1 METQQVTERRRRK
14 EPKNNIAEQF
24 KESANCSPA
33 PRKIDE
39 LLIPTGSTLLNCCCS
54 DNPFGGFQLGK
65 IVTAPG
71 PSQSGKSIVAMS
83 MLAAVAHN
91 PAFDEYDLIYD
102 DSEEALEFDTRYLF
116 GEKTYVRVT
125 PPGYDKNSEPLYSNT
140 IQDLESNILLRC
152 NRGDCKP
159 FIWIEDSLDA
169 LTSEEELER
178 EYANAILRAKDG
190 DHAKQIQQS
199 YNTEKAKIIGRV
211 LRMVKGY
218 LKKTRSTLIIIQ
230 QERSAL
236 NAMPFAKQYITSGG
250 KAPFYYSSHQV
261 RLVNTGP
268 IYGMDKIPIG
278 NKLNAQVVKN
288 KLNGKKRQCSF
299 CVYEDMGVDDVS
311 SCVDYLCKNYWKS
324 VPNHPQTFRAE
335 ELNFEGTKIKIIE
348 HIENDA
354 LEKTMQKAVGIA
366 WNLNEEG
373 LRLGRQRRF

>member
-1 METQQVTERRRRK
+1 MTERRRRK
-14 EPKNNIAEQF
+14 EPIKNNIAEQF
-24 KESANCSPA
+24 KESANGSPA

-39 LLIPTGSTLLNCCCS
+39 LLIPTGSTMLNCCCS
-54 DNPFGGFQLGK
+54 DSPFGGFQLGK

-116 GEKTYVRVT
+116 GEKTYTKVG
-125 PPGYDKNSEPLYSNT
+125 PPGYDKNKEPLYSNT

-152 NRGDCKP
+152 NKGDCKP

-211 LRMVKGY
+211 LRMIKGY

-236 NAMPFAKQYITSGG
+236 NAMPFAKQYNTSGG

-261 RLVNTGP
+261 RLVNTGA
-268 IYGMDKIPIG
+268 IYGADKTPIG

-311 SCVDYLCKNYWKS
+311 SCVDYLCKNHWKS

-348 HIENDA
+348 HVENNM
-354 LEKTMQKAVGIA
+354 LEKQMQEAVGVA
-366 WNLNEEG
+366 WNLNEES
-373 LRLGRQRRF
+373 LRLGRSRRF

>member
-1 METQQVTERRRRK
+1 MTERRRRK
-14 EPKNNIAEQF
+14 ESVKNNIAEQF
-24 KESANCSPA
+24 KESANGCPA

-91 PAFDEYDLIYD
+91 PLFDEYDLIYD

-116 GEKTYVRVT
+116 GEKTYERVA
-125 PPGYDKNSEPLYSNT
+125 PPGYDKNKEPLYSNT

-178 EYANAILRAKDG
+178 EYANAIIRAKDG

-211 LRMVKGY
+211 LRLIKGY
-218 LKKTRSTLIIIQ
+218 LKKAKSTLIIIQ
-230 QERSAL
+230 QERSAM
-236 NAMPFAKQYITSGG
+236 NAMPFAKQYTTSGG

-268 IYGMDKIPIG
+268 IYGTDKIPIG

-299 CVYEDMGVDDVS
+299 CVYEDMGIDDVS
-311 SCVDYLCKNYWKS
+311 SCVDYLCKNHWKS

-348 HIENDA
+348 HIENEA
-354 LEKTMQKAVGIA
+354 LEKVMQEAVGVA
-366 WNLNEEG
+366 WNVNEES
-373 LRLGRQRRF
+373 LRLGRSRRF